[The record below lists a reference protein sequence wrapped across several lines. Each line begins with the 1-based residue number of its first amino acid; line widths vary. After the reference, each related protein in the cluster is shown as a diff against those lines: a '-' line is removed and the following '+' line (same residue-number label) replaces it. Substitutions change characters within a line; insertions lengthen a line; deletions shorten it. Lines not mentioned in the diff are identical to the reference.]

1 MTSRISK
8 REEFD
13 IIFDRILFRIKLFQL
28 VLLEPVVHFSC
39 ALIHLV
45 SLSIHWKKRK
55 IRQNQRPSTNYFLNT
70 YLSFFSFSS
79 LAFFNSS
86 FASRSLWIRPISS
99 CSFCSCSFAFILAD
113 ETDSLETERGTA
125 AKATCL
131 AAAGAAEVLILP
143 KEARCKILSSFSFS
157 WSGRIRFYKEEDS
170 YRGSIQKFDW
180 YGFCLLFL

>member
-1 MTSRISK
+1 MGQAVSTCPPWTCCSLFLRTNSSRFSFNSLKENKVKFVKDQRKVIS
-8 REEFD
+8 
-13 IIFDRILFRIKLFQL
+13 
-28 VLLEPVVHFSC
+28 
-39 ALIHLV
+39 
-45 SLSIHWKKRK
+45 
-55 IRQNQRPSTNYFLNT
+55 NT

-86 FASRSLWIRPISS
+86 FASRSLWIRPINS

-157 WSGRIRFYKEEDS
+157 WSGRIGFYKEEDS

>member
-13 IIFDRILFRIKLFQL
+13 IIFDRFLFRIKLFQL

-55 IRQNQRPSTNYFLNT
+55 IRQNQRPSTNEFLNT

-113 ETDSLETERGTA
+113 ETDSLETERGTTTA

-143 KEARCKILSSFSFS
+143 KEARRKIQSSFS
-157 WSGRIRFYKEEDS
+157 WSGRIRIYKEE
-170 YRGSIQKFDW
+170 GSHWGKSLCSVHKLD
-180 YGFCLLFL
+180 LFRF

>member
-1 MTSRISK
+1 MG
-8 REEFD
+8 FD
-13 IIFDRILFRIKLFQL
+13 HNFWPLFKMVKLFQL

-39 ALIHLV
+39 ALIHPV
-45 SLSIHWKKRK
+45 SLLTHWKKTK
-55 IRQNQRPSTNYFLNT
+55 SNSSKPKTKEKSFQT

-86 FASRSLWIRPISS
+86 FASRSLWIRPINS

-157 WSGRIRFYKEEDS
+157 WSGRIGFYKEEDS